1 LTEEP
6 GRQGIFVALLS
17 RPFMHLTYCGTAG
30 AADIGLAIGSWS
42 RARTC
47 TPLRHLINR
56 QARLPIPPSRTKIFS
71 GLSNIQNY
79 LRCDRNLQQF
89 SLITAARLFI
99 VTMGATEES
108 KKGRL

>member
-1 LTEEP
+1 M
-6 GRQGIFVALLS
+6 R
-17 RPFMHLTYCGTAG
+17 LTYSGPERAQ
-30 AADIGLAIGSWS
+30 ADIGLAIGSGL
-42 RARTC
+42 A
-47 TPLRHLINR
+47 PGAGLEP
-56 QARLPIPPSRTKIFS
+56 ARLCGTRLTVRRVYLFRHPGPEIPQ

-89 SLITAARLFI
+89 SLITAARVFI